1 MHLPLLALCP
11 TGGTNDDEAGGSNAP
26 LRPTPAAAELMD
38 YALGM
43 PELEIVRNILE
54 QIHAGDEDGAKER
67 ACAAVDGWL
76 SANRL
81 HLSLRDEDV
90 VWAALMRNVF
100 PNAPTPVAHNG
111 VQGWLPEDY
120 VPSNNKEL
128 FYAMCNRYRHLRLTQ
143 EEFERLRAER
153 DEAEREHYE
162 LEGYLDSFMQANPG
176 FVFYEFAR
184 KEEPAPDDAD
194 PQLKA
199 EWKRVAR
206 AFRKAR
212 RRWYVLDDRVRRK
225 WDDVLDAR
233 SFVREWVP
241 SPALLRPR
249 REPARPWFYLRNEPD
264 TSDEDVP

>member
-1 MHLPLLALCP
+1 MRLPLLALCP
-11 TGGTNDDEAGGSNAP
+11 TGGTNQAESGGSNDP
-26 LRPTPAAAELMD
+26 LRPTPAAAAAMD

-54 QIHAGDEDGAKER
+54 QIRAGDEDGAKER

-76 SANRL
+76 STNRL
-81 HLSLRDEDV
+81 HLSLRNEDV

-100 PNAPTPVAHNG
+100 PNAPTPVAHNE

-120 VPSNNKEL
+120 VPSNNREL
-128 FYAMCNRYRHLRLTQ
+128 FYAMCNRYRHLRLT
-143 EEFERLRAER
+143 EEAFARLRAER
-153 DEAEREHYE
+153 DEAERENHE
-162 LEGYLDSFMQANPG
+162 REGDLQDFMQAHPG
-176 FVFYEFAR
+176 FAFYHFAR
-184 KEEPAPDDAD
+184 KEEPAPEDAD

-212 RRWYVLDDRVRRK
+212 RRWFVLDDRVRRR

-241 SPALLRPR
+241 SPAMLRPR
-249 REPARPWFYLRNEPD
+249 REPARPWFHLRNEPD

>member
-11 TGGTNDDEAGGSNAP
+11 TGGANDDEAGGSNDP

-54 QIHAGDEDGAKER
+54 QIHAGDEEGAKER

-143 EEFERLRAER
+143 ADFERLRAER
-153 DEAEREHYE
+153 DEAERENYE
-162 LEGYLDSFMQANPG
+162 LEGYLESFMQANPG
-176 FVFYEFAR
+176 FFFYEFAR
-184 KEEPAPDDAD
+184 KEEPAPEDAD

-212 RRWYVLDDRVRRK
+212 RRWFVLDDRVRRK

-241 SPALLRPR
+241 SPALLKPR